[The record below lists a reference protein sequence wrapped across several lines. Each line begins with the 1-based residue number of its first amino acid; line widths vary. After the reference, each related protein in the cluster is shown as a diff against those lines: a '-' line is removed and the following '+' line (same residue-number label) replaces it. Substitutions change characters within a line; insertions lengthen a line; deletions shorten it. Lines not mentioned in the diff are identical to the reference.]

1 MEMKIIVN
9 GKLDELDGPVTVA
22 EYLKSKGVQDN
33 AVVERNLV
41 IVKRGTYGEVEIHDG
56 DKLEIV
62 QMMAG
67 G

>member
-1 MEMKIIVN
+1 MKIIVN
-9 GKLDELDGPVTVA
+9 GILDELDGPITIA
-22 EYLKSKGVQDN
+22 AYLQSKGVQDN

-41 IVKRGTYGEVEIHDG
+41 IVKRGTYEEVEIRDG
-56 DKLEIV
+56 DQLEIV